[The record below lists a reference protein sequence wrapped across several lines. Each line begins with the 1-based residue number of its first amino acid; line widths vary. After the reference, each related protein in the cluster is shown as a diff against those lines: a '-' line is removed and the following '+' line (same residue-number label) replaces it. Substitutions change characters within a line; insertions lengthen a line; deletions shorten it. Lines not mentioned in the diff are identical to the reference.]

1 MKLRISSGEG
11 SSGSLVER
19 IMSLHPYPVLRNL
32 EHEPYLEIPRT
43 TYFMS
48 QPINKPTLT
57 RPPESTSLTN
67 QDNNFSTLTRL
78 IILLLTQKATPS

>member
-11 SSGSLVER
+11 SSGLLVER

-43 TYFMS
+43 TYFHVS
-48 QPINKPTLT
+48 TNKQTHVNASTGINIP
-57 RPPESTSLTN
+57 N
-67 QDNNFSTLTRL
+67 
-78 IILLLTQKATPS
+78 